1 MNLSISGD
9 FLVIEPAGIDF
20 QDVTLSSLNISILFD
35 CCTEVYNED
44 VTLPTFAESMAVSY
58 TVNEEDGKFID
69 GVYQVIINAEYEDG
83 SKKKETGCIFAD
95 TSLKCS
101 IAEVLASDPSNVLGP
116 LYVILKNSDSCDC
129 NCGALCEIMKRVRA
143 LLGQEAASCS
153 NC

>member
-1 MNLSISGD
+1 MNLSFSDG
-9 FLVIEPAGIDF
+9 FLVIVPVEIDF
-20 QDVTLSSLNISILFD
+20 QDVNLTSLNISVLFD

-44 VTLPTFAESMAVSY
+44 VTLPTVFESVSVEY
-58 TVNEEDGKFID
+58 IINEEDGTFKD
-69 GVYQVIINAEYEDG
+69 GIYQVIIQAEYENG

-95 TSLKCS
+95 TSLKCD
-101 IAEVLASDPSNVLGP
+101 IAEILADDTSSVLGP
-116 LYVILKNSDSCDC
+116 LYVILQNSDSCEC